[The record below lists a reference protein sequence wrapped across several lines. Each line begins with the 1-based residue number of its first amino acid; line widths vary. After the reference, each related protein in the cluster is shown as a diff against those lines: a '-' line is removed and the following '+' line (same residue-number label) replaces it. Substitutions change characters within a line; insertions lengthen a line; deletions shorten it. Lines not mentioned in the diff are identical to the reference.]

1 MTGGPVTILLIED
14 NPGDVRLLR
23 ETLAE
28 GNCTWIS
35 LTHVSSL
42 RAGMDRLAMGGID
55 GVLLDLALPD
65 SEGLDTLSK
74 VQKRAAD
81 LPIIVLTGLDDQ
93 ALAEKA
99 VREGAQD
106 YLLKCQLAGD
116 LLCRSIRYAIERKWA
131 DKALREMEK
140 RARTQEKLA
149 SLGQVA
155 TGIAHEI
162 RNPLSGL
169 NIYLSMLEKIA
180 VEGTGLDV
188 ATRDAVAAIVAQLQ
202 SASGKIESVIGRVMD
217 FTKPHPLKLTAV
229 DVNPAVE
236 EAFALSKT
244 FLSKKRVRVTTMLDV
259 ELPRVLADLRMLE
272 QVLLNLVTN
281 AAQAM
286 EKSQERREIQI
297 CSFREGNAVV
307 ISVADSGPGVPVEFR
322 DKIFEPFFTTRSD
335 GSGIGLSICHRIVS
349 DHRGTLT
356 VGTSALGGAEFR
368 IVLPA
373 HGGAAPE

>member
-1 MTGGPVTILLIED
+1 MTGSPVTILLIED

-28 GNCTWIS
+28 GKCTWIS
-35 LTHVSSL
+35 LKHVSNL

-55 GVLLDLALPD
+55 GVLLDLGLSD
-65 SEGLDTLSK
+65 SEGLATLSK
-74 VQKRAAD
+74 VQARSAD

-93 ALAEKA
+93 ALAENA
-99 VREGAQD
+99 VRAGAQD

-116 LLCRSIRYAIERKWA
+116 LLCRSIRYAIERKRA

-169 NIYLSMLEKIA
+169 NIYLSMLEKIVA
-180 VEGTGLDV
+180 EGKGLEP
-188 ATRDAVAAIVAQLQ
+188 ATRDLAATIVAQLK

-236 EAFALSKT
+236 EAFALSKI
-244 FLSKKRVRVTTMLDV
+244 FLTKKKVRVTTALDM
-259 ELPRVLADLRMLE
+259 ELPHVLADLPMIE

-286 EKSQERREIQI
+286 EQTQGPREIHI
-297 CSFREGNAVV
+297 SSFREGDAVV
-307 ISVADSGPGVPVEFR
+307 ISVGDSGPGVPVEIR
-322 DKIFEPFFTTRSD
+322 EKIFDPFFTTRTD
-335 GSGIGLSICHRIVS
+335 GSGIGLSICQRIVS

-356 VGTSALGGAEFR
+356 VGTAALGGAEFR
-368 IVLPA
+368 IALPA
-373 HGGAAPE
+373 HGGEGPG